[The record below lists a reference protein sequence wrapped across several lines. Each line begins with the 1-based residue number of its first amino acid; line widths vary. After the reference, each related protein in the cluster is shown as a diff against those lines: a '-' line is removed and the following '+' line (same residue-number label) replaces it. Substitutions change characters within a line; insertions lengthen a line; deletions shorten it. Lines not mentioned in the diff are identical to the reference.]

1 MASVESHQDEQ
12 PLEYVSRY
20 GDRAFRY
27 HLCYVPDHKKAT
39 IKVHVHPNGMVQVDA
54 PESAQLPEIK
64 AAVQRRARWILKH
77 LDDIEERHRDVR
89 PRQWV
94 SGESMLYL
102 GRRYVLKVI
111 NDPNQQKVTCK
122 LLGGQLRVQGK
133 DVSRERT
140 QKAVSQW
147 YRDKARDVF
156 ERRLKLMVDA
166 LPWTQTVPPWRI
178 MEMQTQW
185 GSCSPEG
192 AVLLNPHL
200 VKAPTRAID
209 YVILHELCHLQ
220 EHNHSQRFY
229 HLLDRFMPEW
239 RAIKEALDGKAEI
252 LLSETALLPKSL
264 NSPR

>member
-20 GDRAFRY
+20 GDREFRY
-27 HLCYVPDHKKAT
+27 RLCYVPDHKKAT
-39 IKVHVHPNGMVQVDA
+39 IRVHVHPNGMVQVDA
-54 PESAQLPEIK
+54 PEEVGLPAIK

-133 DVSRERT
+133 NVSPERT
-140 QKAVSQW
+140 QKVVSQW

-156 ERRLKLMVDA
+156 ERRLKLMVDT
-166 LPWTQTVPPWRI
+166 LPWTQTLPPWRI

-209 YVILHELCHLQ
+209 YVILHELCHLV

-229 HLLDRFMPEW
+229 NLLDRFMPEW
-239 RAIKEALDGKAEI
+239 RTIKEALDGKAEI
-252 LLSETALLPKSL
+252 LLSETALPEF
-264 NSPR
+264 R